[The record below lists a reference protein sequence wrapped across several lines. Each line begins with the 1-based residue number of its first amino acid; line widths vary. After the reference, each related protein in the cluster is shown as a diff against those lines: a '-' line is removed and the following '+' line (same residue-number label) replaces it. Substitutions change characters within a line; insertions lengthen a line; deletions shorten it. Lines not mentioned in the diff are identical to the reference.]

1 MFLKYLGMLTSWC
14 DAIECLSSQF
24 QYHKDVCWSSDI
36 FRLSSISSEGDKE
49 LYCFWKES
57 RLTWKRQFCQMG
69 SLLSRTVLWKSYL
82 TGTCLNSISFSKQ
95 CRCWLHLSGVGM
107 YHLITRSRKMNID
120 RGEKVLI
127 FVNRSVTDSTWW
139 QT

>member
-1 MFLKYLGMLTSWC
+1 MERWPHEVMPLSACHHNSNIIRKCGEALTSLGYLVFLLRRQWT
-14 DAIECLSSQF
+14 LLF
-24 QYHKDVCWSSDI
+24 
-36 FRLSSISSEGDKE
+36 L
-49 LYCFWKES
+49 KES

-69 SLLSRTVLWKSYL
+69 SLLSRAVLWRSYL
-82 TGTCLNSISFSKQ
+82 TGTCLNSISFSQQ

-120 RGEKVLI
+120 WGEKVLI
-127 FVNRSVTDSTWW
+127 FVNRSVTDLTWW